1 MSLTQKLGYAGL
13 LPFIGFAA
21 LGYLEGDW
29 ALSSFI
35 VYSALILSFMAGG
48 SWGALQAHLKTPV
61 AGMQWKLA
69 AAILIFLWG
78 WGMTYVP
85 VVPGLAGLLV
95 GFVLLLG
102 LEQTAIFR
110 QHYTAGYRVLRL
122 VLTTVVVACH
132 AVLLW
137 KLTLA

>member
-29 ALSSFI
+29 ALSSFV

-61 AGMQWKLA
+61 AGIQWKLA

-110 QHYTAGYRVLRL
+110 QHYTVGYRVLRL
-122 VLTTVVVACH
+122 VLTSVVVACH